1 MASDEN
7 SLQALEG
14 LMNEFFAGQTTNER
28 KREIETILNSFCQ
41 TRDAWRHSLYFLANT
56 RNEYVMMFCMT
67 AMENMINRQWI
78 GLSAE
83 DKLVIRST
91 LNQFLLEHHTKVP
104 NYIRNK
110 LVKVIVDIGRIDW
123 PHFYPDFLS
132 NILQLTSQ
140 TDTVLLGVIILQ
152 TVSEELATPREDLSM
167 ARKEELQRLLIIQV
181 PNILSLLNNIL
192 ESVLEKHRH
201 LVAATPPPS
210 PTSGER
216 NNHRGL
222 ESSMLLISSSP
233 SDSILSNMFKSP
245 GRHVQI
251 EALPPLDDQS
261 KLLCT
266 HALTTLSQYFSWI
279 PLSSTITPQLLST
292 IFHFAGFG
300 CETKSSSSSSNF
312 NTNTQSLGILAMN
325 CINELLSKNC
335 VPVEFEDFLLQ
346 MFQQTFYLLQKLT
359 KDSSTNSTG
368 NRLSEIDEGY
378 LEKFTDFL
386 KLFVSIHLRRFE
398 SNPKFSVMEFLA
410 LFLKYTFRQPTF
422 DGYYNCLDTWN
433 TFLDFIHTKER
444 TAEWKSIITR
454 YQEALLTLV
463 SHILNKLQFKYNQSQ
478 LEELDDD
485 ILDDDSETEWQQF
498 IRQSLEVVAKVA
510 EMLTAET
517 FQLLYQPFSENLH
530 VYHSLEQYIAASGNK
545 RHLIISAENECRR
558 LHCALKDLSS
568 LLQALGRMAEHFI
581 GENFPQRLS
590 DGTMLLE
597 KLVSCVEYGTKTKL
611 YEVRSTVQNVLDADF
626 QSVQA
631 QAIASV
637 KAFCH
642 WLSQYYN
649 EVNKEPQMKQKFIS
663 MMTTLLE
670 AVTPLFSSQVPER
683 IVHSAAHVVL
693 SITTTVKPAFLLQLP
708 CIQNLL
714 SSVTQGALDSLTT
727 EVQLL
732 VYRSMSNALILP
744 WPNESD
750 AGQNWTER
758 ASHHQIYVQQIAR
771 NVLLLKS
778 ELGNHKHLRED
789 STSKQV
795 IRKALSIFQDW
806 IEAVSGEVVKSKQ
819 ICYQSL
825 QEVIQVSI
833 ALFPIYLH
841 PPEVEVIEAMMSF
854 FLSLFQG
861 LRVQMGVAF
870 TQQTI
875 TTFMSL
881 FTQQQLAETIFQE
894 SSAAHRVVEKF
905 LKILELVVQEPGS
918 AFKSFIPSVISICID
933 QIYPIIAQR
942 PSPDMKLVLYNL
954 LHELLVHNWRYFFK
968 SNVLMKM
975 NNEPEQVENVQQ
987 FTSVLQSYGQSFL
1000 QPDIDVFRQNL
1011 ESLENLNFKWKLYS
1025 KTIFA
1030 QGMLTQFLNVLLQ
1043 VLVHRSHDLLQEEI
1057 TVTIHN
1063 MACVDFERFYNDFL
1077 HQFLSDCEGLSPDQ
1091 KSVLQQNFKTE
1102 KDLPS
1107 FSQSIQRLVNDL
1119 RYYRQ
1124 VNSSLPEGSV
1134 KF

>member
-1 MASDEN
+1 
-7 SLQALEG
+7 
-14 LMNEFFAGQTTNER
+14 MNEFFDGRTTNDR
-28 KREIETILNSFCQ
+28 KREIETLLDNFCQ
-41 TRDAWRHSLYFLANT
+41 TQDAWRHSLYFLANT
-56 RNEYVMMFCMT
+56 HNEYVMMFCMT
-67 AMENMINRQWI
+67 ATENMINKQWL
-78 GLSAE
+78 GLNAE
-83 DKLVIRST
+83 DKLVIRTT
-91 LNQFLLEHHTKVP
+91 LNQFLLDQHTKVP
-104 NYIRNK
+104 TFIRNK

-132 NILQLTSQ
+132 NVMQLASQ
-140 TDTVLLGVIILQ
+140 NDTMLLGVIILQ

-167 ARKEELQRLLIIQV
+167 ARKEELQRLLLVQV
-181 PNILSLLNNIL
+181 PNILSLINNIL

-210 PTSGER
+210 PTSGETTQNR
-216 NNHRGL
+216 LG
-222 ESSMLLISSSP
+222 SSMLLISSSPLP

-245 GRHVQI
+245 GRHVQV
-251 EALPPLDDQS
+251 EALPPLDDMS

-300 CETKSSSSSSNF
+300 CETKTNAPSSSNF

-335 VPVEFEDFLLQ
+335 VPIEFEDFLLQ

-359 KDSSTNSTG
+359 KDSSTNATG

-398 SNPKFSVMEFLA
+398 SNQKFSVMEFLA
-410 LFLKYTFRQPTF
+410 LFLKYTFRQPSF
-422 DGYYNCLDTWN
+422 DGYFNCLDTWN

-444 TAEWKSIITR
+444 SLEWKAIIAR

-463 SHILNKLQFKYNQSQ
+463 SHILHKLQFKYNQSQ

-498 IRQSLEVVAKVA
+498 LRQSLEVVAKVA

-517 FQLLYQPFSENLH
+517 FQLLYEPFSENLH
-530 VYHSLEQYIAASGNK
+530 VYLSLQQYIACTNDK
-545 RHLIISAENECRR
+545 RQLTIAAENECRR
-558 LHCALKDLSS
+558 LHCSLKDLSS

-590 DGTMLLE
+590 DGSMLLE
-597 KLVSCVEYGTKTKL
+597 KLVNCVEYGTKVKL
-611 YEVRSTVQNVLDADF
+611 YEVTSTVQNVLDADF
-626 QSVQA
+626 QAVQA

-642 WLSQYYN
+642 WLSQFYN
-649 EVNKEPQMKQKFIS
+649 EVNKEPQMKEKFIS
-663 MMTTLLE
+663 RITTLLD
-670 AVTPLFSSQVPER
+670 ALMPLFSSQVPER
-683 IVHSAAHVVL
+683 IVHSAAHLIL

-708 CIQNLL
+708 CVQNL
-714 SSVTQGALDSLTT
+714 STITTRGTLDSLSM
-727 EVQLL
+727 EIQLL
-732 VYRSMSNALILP
+732 VYRSLSNALILP
-744 WPNESD
+744 WPNVSD
-750 AGQNWTER
+750 TNQNWTDR
-758 ASHHQIYVQQIAR
+758 ASHHLVYVQQIAK
-771 NVLLLKS
+771 NFLPLKS

-789 STSKQV
+789 STGKQV
-795 IRKALSIFQDW
+795 IKKTLNIFQDW
-806 IEAVSGEVVKSKQ
+806 IEAISGEVVKSKQ

-833 ALFPIYLH
+833 AIFPVFLH
-841 PPEVEVIEAMMSF
+841 PPEVEVVESMMSF

-861 LRVQMGVAF
+861 LRVQMGVSF

-875 TTFMSL
+875 QTFMSL

-894 SSAAHRVVEKF
+894 SSAAHRVIEKF
-905 LKILELVVQEPGS
+905 IKILELVVQEPGS
-918 AFKSFIPSVISICID
+918 TFKSFIPSVITICID

-942 PSPDMKLVLYNL
+942 PSPDMKLVLYDL
-954 LHELLVHNWRYFFK
+954 LHELLDHNWRYFFK
-968 SNVLMKM
+968 SNILMKM
-975 NNEPEQVENVQQ
+975 NNQPEQVENVQQ
-987 FTSVLQSYGQSFL
+987 FTAILQSYGQSFL

-1011 ESLENLNFKWKLYS
+1011 ESLQKLNFKWKLYS
-1025 KTIFA
+1025 KTLFSE
-1030 QGMLTQFLNVLLQ
+1030 GMLTQFLNVLLQ

-1057 TVTIHN
+1057 NVTIYN
-1063 MACVDFERFYNDFL
+1063 MASVDFDKFYNNFL
-1077 HQFLSDCEGLSPDQ
+1077 HQFLSDCEGLHPDQ
-1091 KSVLQQNFKTE
+1091 KQALQQNFKAD

-1107 FSQSIQRLVNDL
+1107 FSQNIHRFVNDL